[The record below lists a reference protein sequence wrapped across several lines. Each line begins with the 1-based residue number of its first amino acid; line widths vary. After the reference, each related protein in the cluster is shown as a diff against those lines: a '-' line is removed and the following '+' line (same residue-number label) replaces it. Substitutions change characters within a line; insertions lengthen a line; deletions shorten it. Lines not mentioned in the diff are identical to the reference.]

1 MTGEPAGTPV
11 TVAAVRHHRH
21 RAQLLHPFVTAARR
35 TEAVEYVVVEVELAD
50 GTVGQGSAAE
60 TRAVTGEDAETIERS
75 VAAEF
80 APALR
85 GATGTLTELLGR
97 LPAPRR
103 GATSARSAVDVA
115 VHDAVARAAGVP
127 LTALLAPAG
136 ATVQDELENDMTVS
150 LEDPATMAAR
160 ATEAVADG
168 TRILK
173 IKLGRDV
180 EEDAARLRAV
190 LAAAPQARL
199 RLDAN
204 QGWSVADAIAVISGM
219 EDEGLPVDLVEQPV
233 AAEDVA
239 GLARVRAAVSTPIMA
254 DEALW
259 SSEDARRLIDAGA
272 ADLFNIKLAK
282 TGGLEDAV
290 RIADLAAEHGIGCM
304 VGSMMEPRISIGAAV
319 HLSLAHPAVTMV
331 DLDAPLWF
339 ASTAPEG
346 GFEQTGGTVRLTGGA
361 GLGLQ
366 RLDARVDTA

>member
-1 MTGEPAGTPV
+1 MTGLPTGTPV

-21 RAQLLHPFVTAARR
+21 RARLLHPFVTAARP

-60 TRAVTGEDAETIERS
+60 TRAVTGEDAGTIERS

-127 LTALLAPAG
+127 LAALLAPAG
-136 ATVQDELENDMTVS
+136 ATVQDELENDMT
-150 LEDPATMAAR
+150 
-160 ATEAVADG
+160 
-168 TRILK
+168 
-173 IKLGRDV
+173 
-180 EEDAARLRAV
+180 
-190 LAAAPQARL
+190 
-199 RLDAN
+199 
-204 QGWSVADAIAVISGM
+204 
-219 EDEGLPVDLVEQPV
+219 V

-331 DLDAPLWF
+331 DLDAPL
-339 ASTAPEG
+339 
-346 GFEQTGGTVRLTGGA
+346 
-361 GLGLQ
+361 
-366 RLDARVDTA
+366 

>member
-1 MTGEPAGTPV
+1 MTGLPTGTPV

-21 RAQLLHPFVTAARR
+21 RARLLHPFVTAARP

-60 TRAVTGEDAETIERS
+60 TRAVTGEDAGTIERS

-127 LTALLAPAG
+127 L
-136 ATVQDELENDMTVS
+136 
-150 LEDPATMAAR
+150 
-160 ATEAVADG
+160 
-168 TRILK
+168 
-173 IKLGRDV
+173 
-180 EEDAARLRAV
+180 AARLRAV
-190 LAAAPQARL
+190 LAAAPEARL

-331 DLDAPLWF
+331 DLDAPL
-339 ASTAPEG
+339 
-346 GFEQTGGTVRLTGGA
+346 
-361 GLGLQ
+361 
-366 RLDARVDTA
+366 

>member
-1 MTGEPAGTPV
+1 MAGEHDATPV
-11 TVAAVRHHRH
+11 VVAAVRHHRH
-21 RAQLLHPFVTAARR
+21 RARLLHPFVTAARR

-50 GTVGQGSAAE
+50 GTIGQGSAAE
-60 TRAVTGEDAETIERS
+60 TRAVTGEDAGTIEQA
-75 VAAEF
+75 VATEF
-80 APALR
+80 TPALQ

-127 LTALLAPAG
+127 LAALLAPAD
-136 ATVQDELENDMTVS
+136 TVVRGEWENDMTVS
-150 LEDPATMAAR
+150 LEESAVMAAR
-160 ATEAVADG
+160 AAEAVANG

-173 IKLGRDV
+173 IKLGRDI
-180 EEDAARLRAV
+180 EEDTERLRAV
-190 LAAAPQARL
+190 LAAAPEARL

-204 QGWSVADAIAVISGM
+204 QGWSVADAIAIISGM
-219 EDEGLPVDLVEQPV
+219 EDAGLPVDLVEQPV
-233 AAEDVA
+233 AADDVA
-239 GLARVRAAVSTPIMA
+239 GLARVREAVSMPIMA

-282 TGGLEDAV
+282 SGGLEDAV
-290 RIADLAAEHGIGCM
+290 RIADLAAEHGIACM
-304 VGSMMEPRISIGAAV
+304 VGSMMEPRISISAAV

-339 ASTAPEG
+339 ASTAPKG
-346 GFEQTGGTVRLTGGA
+346 GFVQTGGTVRLTGGA
-361 GLGLQ
+361 GLGLE
-366 RLDARVDTA
+366 RLGPGVDTA